1 MKTDKKFQGE
11 YINANK
17 KFLHRS
23 DKLRYNPID
32 DEYKFGNGIDEY
44 DSDAQMSE
52 YSGQLNIY
60 PHASD

>member
-1 MKTDKKFQGE
+1 MKTDKKFQKK
-11 YINANK
+11 YINANN
-17 KFLHRS
+17 KFLRRS
-23 DKLRYNPID
+23 NKKRYNPID
-32 DEYKFGNGIDEY
+32 DEYKFGKSIGEY